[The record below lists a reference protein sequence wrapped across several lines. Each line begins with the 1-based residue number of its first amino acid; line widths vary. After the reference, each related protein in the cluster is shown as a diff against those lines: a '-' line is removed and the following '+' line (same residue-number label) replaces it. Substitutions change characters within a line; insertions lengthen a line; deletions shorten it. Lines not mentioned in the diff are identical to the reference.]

1 MISFYCGFWF
11 CFILFVCFNL
21 KWLPCLWLLRRV
33 GKQNRDG
40 GMNGQAPPREAP
52 VAGEHLALC
61 SAFQPARSAAPLP
74 GRGQGRRVQGTC
86 FRPWEMGQLGS
97 GLCPGGGAP
106 CLEAE
111 HLRAHGIIAGVSGVY
126 WSREACGI
134 ICFTVSKISQIE
146 ANITQ
151 SKIRANG
158 EEKKSQQLWNRE

>member
-1 MISFYCGFWF
+1 MARPRPGRR
-11 CFILFVCFNL
+11 
-21 KWLPCLWLLRRV
+21 LWL
-33 GKQNRDG
+33 GSIW
-40 GMNGQAPPREAP
+40 P
-52 VAGEHLALC
+52 
-61 SAFQPARSAAPLP
+61 SAAPFSQQDQRPLS
-74 GRGQGRRVQGTC
+74 QGEVKGGGC

-134 ICFTVSKISQIE
+134 ICFAVSKISQIE

>member
-1 MISFYCGFWF
+1 MARPRPGRR
-11 CFILFVCFNL
+11 
-21 KWLPCLWLLRRV
+21 LWL
-33 GKQNRDG
+33 GSIW
-40 GMNGQAPPREAP
+40 P
-52 VAGEHLALC
+52 
-61 SAFQPARSAAPLP
+61 SAAPFSQQ
-74 GRGQGRRVQGTC
+74 GQQPLSQGEVNGGGC

-97 GLCPGGGAP
+97 RLCPGGGAP

-134 ICFTVSKISQIE
+134 ICFAVSKISQIE